1 MIQKEIDHIG
11 DTSKMVTAVDWLIN
25 ELEEQ
30 NLIKL
35 DKNKTVL
42 FSKNFATR
50 YELIIHEA
58 KEMEKEQMGYTKEDV
73 LMAGFIG
80 EINHFDTKHIVSL
93 LDEAKQ
99 YNETHGDK

>member
-1 MIQKEIDHIG
+1 MKKQQTNHTG
-11 DTSKMVTAVDWLIN
+11 NTNKMVMAVDWLIN

-58 KEMEKEQMGYTKEDV
+58 KEMEKEQIKDAYFNSASDILCIPNGIKEN
-73 LMAGFIG
+73 A
-80 EINHFDTKHIVSL
+80 EKYY
-93 LDEAKQ
+93 K
-99 YNETHGDK
+99 ETYEN